1 MADNDSYEDREKMKG
16 EHGMKDKNDMH
27 TRHDLEEQEDHWKFE
42 ANKKY
47 FTICVYALVTFTI
60 GVLIYRFISNWA
72 AAKERIAGI
81 TSMLAPFLIAFL
93 IIYFVTPMTKHIDQ
107 FLFGKLKIKQLKN
120 AHKAVSLIIS
130 YAVIIGFLIAV
141 ITFIVPQIVTS
152 ISEMIVMIQN
162 LINNFGTIFEEFQ
175 AKYPNIDLQA
185 IGTLINDNM
194 KILSHISEYMSSL
207 IPMLYETGRSI
218 VSWIVNIALAFV
230 ISCYLLWDKNGILN
244 GLKRLVSVF
253 FNERHSKIIFRT
265 TKECNRIFSKYIIGK
280 ALDSLIIGIL
290 CFICMSILKLPY
302 ALLISVFVGI
312 TNMIPYF
319 GPFIGAIPGVLLLLM
334 VSPKMCIMFA
344 ILIFLLQQFDGSI
357 LGPKI
362 IGNSTG
368 LAPIGV
374 IFGILVGGYVAGVV
388 GMFIGVP
395 VVAVLIY
402 IINKLIDTHIYH
414 RKLREDPNY
423 VEPKFIMQMTDE
435 ELGFEYDAQE

>member
-1 MADNDSYEDREKMKG
+1 
-16 EHGMKDKNDMH
+16 
-27 TRHDLEEQEDHWKFE
+27 
-42 ANKKY
+42 
-47 FTICVYALVTFTI
+47 
-60 GVLIYRFISNWA
+60 
-72 AAKERIAGI
+72 
-81 TSMLAPFLIAFL
+81 
-93 IIYFVTPMTKHIDQ
+93 
-107 FLFGKLKIKQLKN
+107 
-120 AHKAVSLIIS
+120 
-130 YAVIIGFLIAV
+130 
-141 ITFIVPQIVTS
+141 
-152 ISEMIVMIQN
+152 
-162 LINNFGTIFEEFQ
+162 
-175 AKYPNIDLQA
+175 
-185 IGTLINDNM
+185 
-194 KILSHISEYMSSL
+194 
-207 IPMLYETGRSI
+207 

-230 ISCYLLWDKNGILN
+230 ISCYLLWDKNGILS

-319 GPFIGAIPGVLLLLM
+319 GPFIGAIPGVLLLLI
-334 VSPKMCIMFA
+334 VSPKMCIIFA

-374 IFGILVGGYVAGVV
+374 IFGILAGGYVAGVV